1 MEDGKT
7 ALRTL
12 DYLLLDYLF
21 ETGKKNLPYIV
32 IFKVTILFKKL
43 HSILPNIEIHT
54 RSGLLLSQNPKIYGT
69 GLAEE
74 TQVIALEVSPDNVG
88 KLTVCQQSQSHQT
101 KPSLP
106 HGPKDTI
113 PRYWRNGET
122 VRRDQ

>member
-21 ETGKKNLPYIV
+21 ETGKKKSTLHCYI
-32 IFKVTILFKKL
+32 KVTILFKKL

-74 TQVIALEVSPDNVG
+74 TQVIVLEVSRDNVG

-106 HGPKDTI
+106 HGPKDTV
-113 PRYWRNGET
+113 PKYWRNGET
-122 VRRDQ
+122 EHRDQ